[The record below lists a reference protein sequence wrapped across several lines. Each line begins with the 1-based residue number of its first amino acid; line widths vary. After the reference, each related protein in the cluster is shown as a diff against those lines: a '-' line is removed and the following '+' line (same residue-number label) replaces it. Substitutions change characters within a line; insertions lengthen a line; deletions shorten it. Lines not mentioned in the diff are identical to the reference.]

1 MGLPRHLKGKFNAVD
16 GAPIA
21 ADTTAGQAATS
32 GTPTNDAANA
42 EALNGNATQTEQAG
56 DPSAIETG
64 TAVETTH
71 ATSTDDGD
79 GTATATTTT
88 TTTTTAEANPDA
100 GADANY
106 RRMEGRYK
114 ADIQRLKDQL
124 AEAKEAARG
133 TVHLTDLL
141 METRQELAELKRTGA
156 AASSTTASDA
166 AANAAEAEPDLPALS
181 DDEQATYGDF
191 MPVAEKLIARATAP
205 LLKKIATLES
215 QAGTV
220 TERIGQTEEGQFV
233 RDVSRHVGD
242 MKAITTAPDWQE
254 FLKKPIRHTRMNV
267 AEALRTAH
275 KARDMET
282 IVGIFDDFKKSR
294 PTPAADAQTTQQAP
308 QQTTTPASAQ
318 AQATQQPTGL
328 AQFATPDRTA
338 ANPSGVKAPK
348 FRASDYR
355 AKVDAMRTG
364 RISKEDFMQ
373 FETEF
378 NEASRAGLVSQT

>member
-1 MGLPRHLKGKFNAVD
+1 MALPRHLKGKFNATD

-21 ADTTAGQAATS
+21 ADPTAGQAATS

-42 EALNGNATQTEQAG
+42 ETLNGNAPLTEQTG

-64 TAVETTH
+64 TAVATTH

-79 GTATATTTT
+79 GTAAATTATTV
-88 TTTTTAEANPDA
+88 EANADA

-133 TVHLTDLL
+133 TAHLTDLL

-166 AANAAEAEPDLPALS
+166 TASATATEPEVPELS
-181 DDEQATYGDF
+181 EEEQDTYGDF

-242 MKAITTAPDWQE
+242 MEAITTAPDWQE
-254 FLKKPIRHTRMNV
+254 FLKKPIPHTRMNV

-282 IVGIFDDFKKSR
+282 IVGIFDEFKKSR
-294 PTPAADAQTTQQAP
+294 PAPAADAQTTEHAA
-308 QQTTTPASAQ
+308 QQTT

-338 ANPSGVKAPK
+338 ANPSGVKAPR

-373 FETEF
+373 FETAF
-378 NEASRAGLVSQT
+378 NEAQRAGLVSQT

>member
-1 MGLPRHLKGKFNAVD
+1 MGLPRHLKGKFNALD
-16 GAPIA
+16 GAPVALA
-21 ADTTAGQAATS
+21 ADTTAGQTATS
-32 GTPTNDAANA
+32 STPANDAATTQT
-42 EALNGNATQTEQAG
+42 LNGDASQTVQTGDAGTSATQT
-56 DPSAIETG
+56 G
-64 TAVETTH
+64 TTT
-71 ATSTDDGD
+71 AT
-79 GTATATTTT
+79 TATTTDAGDGAA
-88 TTTTTAEANPDA
+88 TTTADTNADV

-133 TVHLTDLL
+133 TAHLTDLL
-141 METRQELAELKRTGA
+141 METRQELAELRRTGSA
-156 AASSTTASDA
+156 TATTTAASTTTAHTTTA
-166 AANAAEAEPDLPALS
+166 AAEPDIPTLS
-181 DDEQATYGDF
+181 DEEQATYGDF

-205 LLKKIATLES
+205 LLRKIATLEG

-220 TERIGQTEEGQFV
+220 TERIGQSEEGLFV
-233 RDVSRHVGD
+233 RDVASRVGD
-242 MKAITTAPDWQE
+242 MQSITTAPEWQE
-254 FLKKPIRHTRMNV
+254 FLKKPIAHTRMNV
-267 AEALRTAH
+267 AEALKTAH
-275 KARDMET
+275 QARDMDT

-294 PTPAADAQTTQQAP
+294 PAPTGDAPTTTQQTTQP
-308 QQTTTPASAQ
+308 SS
-318 AQATQQPTGL
+318 AQATQQANGL

-338 ANPSGVKAPK
+338 ANASGVKAPK

-378 NEASRAGLVSQT
+378 NEAQRVGLVSQT

>member
-1 MGLPRHLKGKFNAVD
+1 MGLPRHLKGKFNATD

-42 EALNGNATQTEQAG
+42 EALNGNATSTEQTG
-56 DPSAIETG
+56 DPSVIETG

-79 GTATATTTT
+79 GTATAA
-88 TTTTTAEANPDA
+88 TTTTAEANADA

-133 TVHLTDLL
+133 TAHLTDLL

-242 MKAITTAPDWQE
+242 MEAITTAPDWQE
-254 FLKKPIRHTRMNV
+254 FLKKPIPHTRMNV

-275 KARDMET
+275 KARDLET
-282 IVGIFDDFKKSR
+282 IVGIFDDFKKSG
-294 PTPAADAQTTQQAP
+294 PAPAADAQATQQAP
-308 QQTTTPASAQ
+308 QQTATPASAQ

-373 FETEF
+373 FETAF
-378 NEASRAGLVSQT
+378 NEAQRAGLVSQT